1 MMNLSAPFIARPV
14 ATTLLT
20 VGILLAGLLGFMNL
34 PVAPL
39 PRVEFPTIQVQA
51 SLPGA
56 SPDTVSTSVT
66 TPLERR
72 LGAIA
77 GVSEITSIST
87 VGNSRITL
95 QFDLS
100 RNIDGAARD
109 VQAAINAARADL
121 PSDLRSNPI
130 YRKINPADA
139 PALVL
144 ALTSETLGQGHLYD
158 AASNVLQQKLSQVA
172 GVGQVV
178 LGGSSLPAVR
188 VEINPSILSKY
199 KIGLESVR
207 AALAAANANT
217 PKGAIEVGDQRWQ
230 IYTNDQA
237 RTAAEYNDLIIAWR
251 NGAPVRL
258 SDVAQVIDSVEDI
271 RNEGQANGKRSV
283 LVIIYLQPNA
293 NIIETVDEV
302 KKLLPDLQAA
312 LPNDVDVTLATDRT
326 TTIRASLR
334 EVERALT
341 ASVILVVLVTFAF
354 LRSVR
359 AGFVP
364 SVAVPVSL
372 IGTFGVMYL
381 LGYSLNNLSLMAMT
395 IAAGF
400 VVDDAIIVLENISR
414 HIERGMPRLQAA
426 LLGAREVGFTV
437 VSMTLSL
444 IAVFIPIL
452 LMGGIVGRL
461 FREFAVTLTIA
472 ILISMVVSL
481 TTTPMMCAY
490 VLRPPRREGDQE
502 KPPGRLSRAS
512 ERVFDAVQDFY
523 GRTLGWVLRHP
534 RFTMLVFLGTIILNI
549 FLYVEIPKGFFPQQD
564 TGRIIGFIRAD
575 QGISFQSMRQKF
587 RQFVSLVRTDPAIEN
602 VVGFTG
608 GFQTNTGF
616 MFAQL
621 KPLAQRNATAD
632 QVVNRLRPRLSQ
644 VSGANLFMFAVQ
656 DIRVGGRQ
664 SASQFQFT
672 LEGDSLP
679 DLYAWGPKLVEALKR
694 DTSVI
699 TDVDSDQQ
707 QGGLQV
713 NLSIDR
719 DAAARLGV
727 DTRNISSTLY
737 DAFGQRQVSTIY
749 NALNQ
754 YHVVM
759 EVHPDYWE
767 NPETLKDIWVST
779 TGGAISGAQA
789 TAAVA
794 AAASTTPKTAP
805 LTGAGATQLDPGA
818 AVRNQ
823 RTNAIA
829 VAGRGVA
836 STGAAVS
843 TSAETMVPLSQVTHY
858 TFGTTPVAVNH
869 QGLFVATTI
878 SFNLAPGKT
887 LSDAVTF
894 VNGVMHDIG
903 VPSTIHGSF
912 QGTARAFQ
920 QSLNSQLLVVLAAL
934 AAIYIVLG
942 ILYESY
948 IHPITIL
955 STLPSAGVGALLAL
969 YVVGIDIRVL
979 TELPAATG
987 AAGGPGAAAA
997 PLLTLHALG
1006 YFVELRYSPME
1017 FSIIAMIGVLLLVG
1031 IVKKNAIMM
1040 IDVALDRERNQGLDS
1055 QEAIYQACLLRFRP
1069 ILMTTMAAM
1078 LGALPLAL
1086 GFGDGAELRRPL
1098 GISIIGGLLV
1108 SQVLT
1113 LYTTPVIYLYLD
1125 RFRRRDRDTQSRL
1138 ARRMGGLEAR
1148 A

>member
-1 MMNLSAPFIARPV
+1 MNLSAPFIARPV

-20 VGILLAGLLGFMNL
+20 MGVLLAGILGFMKL

-39 PRVEFPTIQVQA
+39 PKIDYPTIQVTA
-51 SLPGA
+51 NLPGA
-56 SPDTVSTSVT
+56 SPDTVATAVT

-77 GVSEITSIST
+77 GITEITSMST
-87 VGNSRITL
+87 VSNSRITL

-100 RNIDGAARD
+100 RSIDGAARD

-121 PSDLRSNPI
+121 PTDLRSNPQ
-130 YRKINPADA
+130 YRKLNPADA
-139 PALVL
+139 PAMIL
-144 ALTSETLGQGHLYD
+144 ALTSDTMGQGRLYD
-158 AASNVLQQKLSQVA
+158 AASNVLQQKISQVT
-172 GVGQVV
+172 GVGQVT

-188 VEINPSILSKY
+188 VEINPTALAKY
-199 KIGLESVR
+199 QIGLESVR
-207 AALAAANANT
+207 AALAAANANS
-217 PKGAIEVGDQRWQ
+217 PKGALEVGDQRWQ
-230 IYTNDQA
+230 IYTNDQS
-237 RTAAEYNDLIIAWR
+237 RTAAEYEPLVIAWR

-258 SDVAQVIDSVEDI
+258 SDVAQVIDATEDI

-283 LVIIYLQPNA
+283 LCIIYLQPNA

-302 KKLLPDLQAA
+302 RALLPDLQAA
-312 LPNDVDVTLATDRT
+312 LPSDVDLMVASDRT

-334 EVERALT
+334 EVENALT
-341 ASVILVVLVTFAF
+341 ISVILVVLVTFAF
-354 LRSVR
+354 LRSAR

-372 IGTFGVMYL
+372 VGTFGVMYL
-381 LGYSLNNLSLMAMT
+381 AGYSINNLSLMAMT

-400 VVDDAIIVLENISR
+400 VVDDAIIVLENIQR
-414 HIERGMPRLQAA
+414 HIENGMPRMQAA

-461 FREFAVTLTIA
+461 FREFAITLSIA
-472 ILISMVVSL
+472 ILISMVISL

-490 VLRPPRREGDQE
+490 ILKQPRRRGTEGGE
-502 KPPGRLSRAS
+502 EAERRPGWLARVS
-512 ERVFDAVQDFY
+512 ERVFAAVQSGY
-523 GRTLGWVLRHP
+523 GRSLRVVLRHP
-534 RFTMLVFLGTIILNI
+534 RLTMVVFLATIILNI
-549 FLYVEIPKGFFPQQD
+549 FMYVEIPKGYFPQQD
-564 TGRIIGFIRAD
+564 TGRVIGFIRAD
-575 QGISFQSMRQKF
+575 QSISFQAMRRKF
-587 RQFVSLVRTDPAIEN
+587 RDFVNILRADPAFES

-608 GFQTNTGF
+608 GFQTNSGF
-616 MFAQL
+616 LFATL
-621 KPLAQRNATAD
+621 KPLGERKDTAE
-632 QVVNRLRPRLSQ
+632 QVINRLRPR
-644 VSGANLFMFAVQ
+644 VNAVPGANVFLTAVQ
-656 DIRVGGRQ
+656 DIRGPGGRQ
-664 SASQFQFT
+664 SSSQYQFT
-672 LEGDSLP
+672 LQSDSLA
-679 DLYAWGPKLVEALKR
+679 DLYTWGPRLTEALR
-694 DTSVI
+694 HDSSVI
-699 TDVDSDQQ
+699 TDIDSDQQ
-707 QGGLQV
+707 QRGLQV
-713 NLSIDR
+713 NISIDR

-727 DTRNISSTLY
+727 SSRTISATLY

-767 NPETLKDIWVST
+767 NPESLKDIYVST
-779 TGGAISGAQA
+779 SGAAVSGAQGTAGVVSQTPA
-789 TAAVA
+789 T
-794 AAASTTPKTAP
+794 TTPTTAQ
-805 LTGAGATQLDPGA
+805 LTGVGATLLDPSQ

-829 VAGRGVA
+829 VSGRGTA

-843 TSAETMVPLSQVTHY
+843 TTPETMIPLSAVTNY
-858 TFGTTPVAVNH
+858 DFGTTPLAVNH
-869 QGLFVATTI
+869 QGLFVASTI
-878 SFNLAPGKT
+878 SFNLATGKK
-887 LSDAVTF
+887 LSDAVAHI
-894 VNGVMHDIG
+894 NDVMREIG
-903 VPSTIHGSF
+903 LPTTVHGSF

-920 QSLNSQLLVVLAAL
+920 QSLDSQILVVLAAL

-942 ILYESY
+942 VLYESY

-955 STLPSAGVGALLAL
+955 STLPSAGIGALLAL
-969 YVVGIDIRVL
+969 RI
-979 TELPAATG
+979 
-987 AAGGPGAAAA
+987 AG
-997 PLLTLHALG
+997 
-1006 YFVELRYSPME
+1006 ME

-1040 IDVALDRERNQGLDS
+1040 IDVALDHERRGNLEPR
-1055 QEAIYQACLLRFRP
+1055 EAIYDACLLRFRP

-1108 SQVLT
+1108 SQILT
-1113 LYTTPVIYLYLD
+1113 LYTTPVVYIYLD
-1125 RFRRRDRDTQSRL
+1125 RFRRRDRDTHSRL
-1138 ARRMGGLEAR
+1138 ARAMGGLEAR